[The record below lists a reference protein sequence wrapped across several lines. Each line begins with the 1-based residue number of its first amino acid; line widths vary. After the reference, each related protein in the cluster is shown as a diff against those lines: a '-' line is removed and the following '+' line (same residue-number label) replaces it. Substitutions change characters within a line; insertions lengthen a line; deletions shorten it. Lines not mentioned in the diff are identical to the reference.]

1 MSQDRAT
8 TPVVGTYR
16 PTSRPERTRHMGL
29 DDPFPIEK
37 CSGRVRGAILAEFQG
52 RCPTIREVAS
62 ISDAQWLTVPNIGP
76 TTLEELRS
84 MTLHPSN
91 GEDNQVIVG
100 MEDGELLSRLDR
112 LKRDFDYIV
121 DEIRSRISP
130 GSYKRRLRRPPR
142 EKENQ

>member
-1 MSQDRAT
+1 
-8 TPVVGTYR
+8 
-16 PTSRPERTRHMGL
+16 MGL

-84 MTLHPSN
+84 MTHTVPN
-91 GEDNQVIVG
+91 GESRPNATG
-100 MEDGELLSRLDR
+100 MPDGELLSRLNR
-112 LKRDFDYIV
+112 LQRELNIIV
-121 DEIRSRISP
+121 GEIRARFSAGVS
-130 GSYKRRLRRPPR
+130 KKNQPR
-142 EKENQ
+142 

>member
-1 MSQDRAT
+1 MDTIPLVSMR
-8 TPVVGTYR
+8 GF
-16 PTSRPERTRHMGL
+16 EMGL

-84 MTLHPSN
+84 MTQQPLNRHGGTAPTQMPN
-91 GEDNQVIVG
+91 N
-100 MEDGELLSRLDR
+100 ELLSRLNR
-112 LKRDFDYIV
+112 LQRELNILV
-121 DEIRSRISP
+121 AEIRARLDTTTP
-130 GSYKRRLRRPPR
+130 GKDPRR
-142 EKENQ
+142 

>member
-1 MSQDRAT
+1 
-8 TPVVGTYR
+8 
-16 PTSRPERTRHMGL
+16 MGL

-84 MTLHPSN
+84 MTLHPTN
-91 GEDNQVIVG
+91 GEDQQVAAG
-100 MEDGELLSRLDR
+100 MEDGELLSRINR
-112 LKRDFDYIV
+112 LKRDFDLIV

-130 GSYKRRLRRPPR
+130 GSYKRRLRKPP
-142 EKENQ
+142 K

>member
-1 MSQDRAT
+1 
-8 TPVVGTYR
+8 
-16 PTSRPERTRHMGL
+16 MGL

-84 MTLHPSN
+84 MTQQLPN
-91 GEDNQVIVG
+91 GEDVAAAPHMPDQEV
-100 MEDGELLSRLDR
+100 LSRLNR
-112 LKRDFDYIV
+112 LQRELNLIV
-121 DEIRSRISP
+121 SEIRSRLSETQ
-130 GSYKRRLRRPPR
+130 RRRRM
-142 EKENQ
+142 EE

>member
-1 MSQDRAT
+1 VADSASLPGVR
-8 TPVVGTYR
+8 GR
-16 PTSRPERTRHMGL
+16 EMGL

-84 MTLHPSN
+84 MTLSN
-91 GEDNQVIVG
+91 ADGDLRPQAAG
-100 MEDGELLSRLDR
+100 MADGELLSRLNR
-112 LKRDFDYIV
+112 LQRELNLIV
-121 DEIRSRISP
+121 SEIRTRLAGSSR
-130 GSYKRRLRRPPR
+130 KRHL
-142 EKENQ
+142 EE

>member
-1 MSQDRAT
+1 
-8 TPVVGTYR
+8 
-16 PTSRPERTRHMGL
+16 MGL

-84 MTLHPSN
+84 MTQQPSI
-91 GEDNQVIVG
+91 ETESTSAAVMQ
-100 MEDGELLSRLDR
+100 DGELLSRLNR
-112 LKRDFDYIV
+112 LQRELSILV
-121 DEIRSRISP
+121 GEIRARLNATSSR
-130 GSYKRRLRRPPR
+130 RNTHR
-142 EKENQ
+142 

>member
-1 MSQDRAT
+1 
-8 TPVVGTYR
+8 
-16 PTSRPERTRHMGL
+16 MGL

-84 MTLHPSN
+84 MTQQLPT
-91 GEDNQVIVG
+91 GEDGAAAARMPDNEI
-100 MEDGELLSRLDR
+100 LSRLSR
-112 LKRDFDYIV
+112 LQRELNILV
-121 DEIRSRISP
+121 GEIRARLSTNPSRRSP
-130 GSYKRRLRRPPR
+130 HR
-142 EKENQ
+142 

>member
-1 MSQDRAT
+1 MDSISL
-8 TPVVGTYR
+8 VGVR
-16 PTSRPERTRHMGL
+16 GREMGL

-84 MTLHPSN
+84 MAQPLPDGGGQGSSTSMP
-91 GEDNQVIVG
+91 
-100 MEDGELLSRLDR
+100 DGELLSRLNR
-112 LKRDFDYIV
+112 LQRELNLV
-121 DEIRSRISP
+121 VTEIRSRLSM
-130 GSYKRRLRRPPR
+130 SSRKRHV
-142 EKENQ
+142 EE

>member
-1 MSQDRAT
+1 
-8 TPVVGTYR
+8 
-16 PTSRPERTRHMGL
+16 MGL

-84 MTLHPSN
+84 MTHPVPN
-91 GEDNQVIVG
+91 GEAGENTTG
-100 MEDGELLSRLDR
+100 MPDGELLSRLSR
-112 LKRDFDYIV
+112 LQRELNILVGEIKARFSAAASKR
-121 DEIRSRISP
+121 
-130 GSYKRRLRRPPR
+130 
-142 EKENQ
+142 NQQR

>member
-1 MSQDRAT
+1 
-8 TPVVGTYR
+8 
-16 PTSRPERTRHMGL
+16 MGL

-84 MTLHPSN
+84 IAQPLSN
-91 GEDNQVIVG
+91 REDSPATAQMPDHEI
-100 MEDGELLSRLDR
+100 MSRLNR
-112 LKRDFDYIV
+112 LQRELNTLIG
-121 DEIRSRISP
+121 EIRTRLSGNSSRRDSH
-130 GSYKRRLRRPPR
+130 R
-142 EKENQ
+142 

>member
-1 MSQDRAT
+1 MECPTKLSSKAVRALIDGISL
-8 TPVVGTYR
+8 VGVR
-16 PTSRPERTRHMGL
+16 GREMGL

-84 MTLHPSN
+84 MTHPVPN
-91 GEDNQVIVG
+91 GESRPNLTG
-100 MEDGELLSRLDR
+100 MPDGELLSRLNR
-112 LKRDFDYIV
+112 LQRELNIIV
-121 DEIRSRISP
+121 GEIRARFSAGIS
-130 GSYKRRLRRPPR
+130 KKNQPR
-142 EKENQ
+142 